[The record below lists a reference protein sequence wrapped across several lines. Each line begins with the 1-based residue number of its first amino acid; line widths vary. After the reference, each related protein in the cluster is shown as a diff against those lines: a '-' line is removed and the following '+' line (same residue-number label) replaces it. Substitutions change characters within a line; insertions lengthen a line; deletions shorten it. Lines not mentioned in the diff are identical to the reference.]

1 MPLLASYYVK
11 PCLTNLRFV
20 TLWVTC
26 FLLRKTFYYVSMPYK
41 SLICNPCHPKGM
53 AWHRECGH
61 NAFGLCGMTWLAKR
75 TRLLYKSYYVKICCA
90 NMPFGLVTHA
100 ILDTC
105 HAFPCLT
112 NRRFVRQ
119 GMARG
124 YMPYMPFG
132 HVRHVRHVKSISLIC
147 KPCHPEGKPYK
158 SCIAQMRTLR
168 YGMDT

>member
-1 MPLLASYYVK
+1 MCCANMPYSLVASYYVK
-11 PCLTNLRFV
+11 PCLTKLRFV

-41 SLICNPCHPKGM
+41 SLICNPCHPFGM

-90 NMPFGLVTHA
+90 NIPFGLVTHA

-105 HAFPCLT
+105 LT
-112 NRRFVRQ
+112 PRGL
-119 GMARG
+119 GMG
-124 YMPYMPFG
+124 
-132 HVRHVRHVKSISLIC
+132 
-147 KPCHPEGKPYK
+147 YK